1 MIFRILFIHIEFY
14 LPYVI
19 RIFPILHR
27 PVELFERVIP
37 LDRGETN
44 AVQTSLQLSLHVYR
58 RMV

>member
-19 RIFPILHR
+19 RIFPIL